1 MYRKKSSLV
10 FVLLFSF
17 FLCTVHPAR
26 SDETGQ
32 VHELDEIVVKSQGV
46 IDKKNDITM
55 DSVGLAASVDVITAE
70 DLKHMSIFDVTDIFR
85 KVPGVSVFNYDQGNI
100 GFGIQLRGFRSA
112 GAKDTAVF
120 VDGVPMNLV
129 QGKINGW
136 VDIDWLIPEMIEK
149 IEIIKGP
156 FSALYGDFALAGAI
170 NIITK
175 KRDKSSLAVS
185 GGTYGTY
192 SGVATISDM
201 DWKIEPFVVLEGY
214 NRDGYRDNGDY
225 QRYQGFGKFTKSL
238 GNGLFSGRLQYVK
251 RDWGVADYLP
261 IDDVKSGLLDP
272 TDTLDPTNE
281 ADDEVFNVVFN
292 YEPQDGERGLRATLF
307 FESFE
312 NNQSFY
318 FPPTPQMRFFDDRA
332 RMGYRVLYNFIPTDN
347 FSLAVGNEARY
358 DDVKYAFKFAEN
370 FSTIIAEIEKFN
382 TEQWSSGVFA
392 QAQYK
397 PFEFLKLM
405 GGVRYD
411 YLDMDIDN
419 VLDPDNSGESDMN
432 VFSPK
437 IGMVVTPYENLNFFA
452 NYGKGFRSPY
462 VAEISP
468 VGGVANFDLG
478 VAEIDSWDLGFN
490 VLLGKT
496 VYIGVDYY
504 YTYLE
509 REVTTNPE
517 TMMKENL
524 GESERTGVD
533 AECRIYL
540 PHNLE
545 LFATYGYVRG
555 RLENPS
561 EPGAVYIR
569 GLPED
574 ALTLGFNW
582 TRYLNEKQNIG
593 FDAYYVRYGERP
605 LDTKNEEQADPF
617 HRYYAKLNYGF
628 DKWDISVEGQY
639 TPDEYDSEWT
649 YISGGT
655 QYYLPSPEWQA
666 MAKIKYTF

>member
-1 MYRKKSSLV
+1 MCGKKSLLVLVLFFSL
-10 FVLLFSF
+10 F
-17 FLCTVHPAR
+17 FCTANPAQCN
-26 SDETGQ
+26 ENGPANK
-32 VHELDEIVVKSQGV
+32 LDEIVVKSQSE
-46 IDKKNDITM
+46 IDRKNDITM
-55 DSVGLAASVDVITAE
+55 DTVGLAASVDVITSE
-70 DLKHMSIFDVTDIFR
+70 ELERLSIFDITDIFR
-85 KVPGVSVFNYDQGNI
+85 KVPGVSVFNYDQGDI
-100 GFGIQLRGFRSA
+100 GFGFQMRGFRSA

-136 VDIDWLIPEMIEK
+136 VDIDWLRPEMIER

-175 KRDKSSLAVS
+175 KHDNSSLAVS
-185 GGTYGTY
+185 SGTYGTY

-201 DWKIEPFVVLEGY
+201 DWQIDPFIVLEGY

-225 QRYQGFGKFTKSL
+225 QRQQAFGKFTRSL
-238 GNGLFSGRLQYVK
+238 WNGFLSGRVHYVN
-251 RDWGVADYLP
+251 RQWGVADYLP
-261 IDDVKSGLLDP
+261 VNDVKNSLLDP

-281 ADDEVFNVVFN
+281 GDGEILNFVLN
-292 YEPQDGERGLRATLF
+292 YEPKDGEKGLHATLF
-307 FESFE
+307 AESFE

-318 FPPTPQMRFFDDRA
+318 FPPTPQMRFSDDRF
-332 RMGYRVLYNFIPTDN
+332 RTGYRVLYNFIPAN
-347 FSLAVGNEARY
+347 NLSLAVGNETRY
-358 DDVKYAFKFAEN
+358 DDVDYAFKFSEN
-370 FSTIIAEIEKFN
+370 FSTIIAEIEKYK
-382 TEQWSSGVFA
+382 TKQWSTGTFA

-397 PFEFLKLM
+397 PFDFLKIM

-411 YLDMDIDN
+411 YLDIDIDN
-419 VLDPDNSGESDMN
+419 VLDPDNSGDADMD

-437 IGMVVTPYENLNFFA
+437 IGMVITPYENLNLFA
-452 NYGKGFRSPY
+452 NYGKGFKSPY
-462 VAEISP
+462 IEEISP
-468 VGGVANFDLG
+468 VGDIANFDLG
-478 VAEIDSWDLGFN
+478 VSEIDSWDVGFN
-490 VLLGKT
+490 VLLNKN

-517 TMMKENL
+517 TNRYENL

-533 AECRIYL
+533 AECRVYL

-569 GLPED
+569 SLPED
-574 ALTLGFNW
+574 VITVGFNW
-582 TRYLNEKQNIG
+582 FRHLTENQKIG
-593 FDAYYVRYGERP
+593 IDAYYVRYGERP
-605 LDTKNEEQADPF
+605 LDTKNTKQADPF
-617 HRYYAKLNYGF
+617 DRYYAKINYGF
-628 DKWDISVEGQY
+628 NKWTLAVEGQY

-649 YISGGT
+649 YESGGT
-655 QYYLPSPEWQA
+655 LHYLPFPEWQA
-666 MAKIKYTF
+666 MAKIKYSF